1 MLTKENRLACP
12 EARIEST
19 SLCNAKCII
28 CPRDKMTRPE
38 VTMPMGHFA
47 RIIDQVKELGATTV
61 SVFGYGEPLMD
72 DGLAQKIQYC
82 TAQGI
87 KTLITTNA
95 ALLDPNFAF
104 DLIEAGLSQIRFSVH
119 GLTKKNY
126 ERVHRKLDY
135 DLVIRNISNFIA
147 INRMKK
153 APVITDVIAI
163 PMNGESVEDIKNR
176 WGEHVDYLEVWRPH
190 NWVNAKTYRKVE
202 QKKKTCGRPFRGPI
216 QVNADGTMM
225 VCCFD
230 FDSQLTI
237 GDTYKDNIK
246 DILLGPAMRII
257 QAVHSNGDLGSLI
270 CGGCDQLNEE
280 KESPLLYSDRDK
292 ELRVGRT
299 SVTKFKLG
307 GK

>member
-1 MLTKENRLACP
+1 MLTKEDKLACP
-12 EARIEST
+12 EARIET
-19 SLCNAKCII
+19 TTLCNGECTI
-28 CPRDKMTRPE
+28 CPRDKMTRPQ
-38 VTMPMGHFA
+38 VTMPMSHFI
-47 RIIDQVKELGATTV
+47 RVVDQVKELGATTV

-72 DGLAQKIQYC
+72 GGFAQKIQYC
-82 TAQGI
+82 TEKGL

-95 ALLDPNFAF
+95 TLLDSTATF

-119 GLTKKNY
+119 GLTKKSY
-126 ERVHRKLDY
+126 EKVHRKLDY
-135 DLVIRNISNFIA
+135 DVVIRNISNFIA
-147 INRMKK
+147 INRTKK
-153 APVITDVIAI
+153 APVIVDVIVI
-163 PMNGESVEDIKNR
+163 PMNGEKVEDIRSR
-176 WGEHVDYLEVWRPH
+176 WEKHVDYLEVWRPH
-190 NWVNAKTYRKVE
+190 NWVSAKAYRKVE

-237 GDTYKDNIK
+237 GDTYKDSIK
-246 DILLGPAMRII
+246 DILLGPAMQII
-257 QAVHSNGDLGSLI
+257 QAVHSNGSLI
-270 CGGCDQLNEE
+270 CGGCDQLNSEE
-280 KESPLLYSDRDK
+280 GESPLLYSDRDK